1 MSRTCITVFFAREAL
16 HARRLCRLP
25 TPACLART
33 ETTVFALSHPVREPS
48 AFNAMNHCASLW
60 VYTEGPPIPYVVTP
74 RSFSFLSRGVEWV
87 ATHKG
92 GSGGSHELRR
102 HLPIALVQNATDRA
116 ITERLADSAGGKTEL
131 VRH

>member
-1 MSRTCITVFFAREAL
+1 MPGGCVGFQHQRVSLEPKR
-16 HARRLCRLP
+16 P
-25 TPACLART
+25 CLR
-33 ETTVFALSHPVREPS
+33 LSHPVREPS

-116 ITERLADSAGGKTEL
+116 ITERLRYSAGGKP
-131 VRH
+131 